1 MVLVAPRRNPER
13 GVGVEPLGEV
23 GMVADADEVETSVVR
38 EASMPDH
45 LAHLVDTDLQPEAEE
60 NFVAV
65 SHETHSIRTPRYLHG
80 A

>member
-1 MVLVAPRRNPER
+1 
-13 GVGVEPLGEV
+13 
-23 GMVADADEVETSVVR
+23 MVADADEVETSVVR

-65 SHETHSIRTPRYLHG
+65 SHETHSIRSTSVSPWCLMETRTAHPG
-80 A
+80 QA